1 MIAAAVAGIVA
12 GIVLALSFRLFTGH
26 AAVRT
31 LRRKLWAHVLELRLF
46 GDDPALAFGSLLRI
60 SKTNALLLGHA
71 LPPLAIAAPVLAL
84 LTVPLGDFFTRTPL
98 QTGGDAVLTVRLRPG
113 GDRAPMVELHNAGE
127 ATPPVEVGRAAD
139 GALAA
144 QPRPAAD
151 SPSPAQRHRAGEGA
165 VAAGMGRA
173 GDGALP
179 PIELQTPAW
188 VEVDA
193 PPVHVPAAR
202 EISWRVRATAPRL
215 GLCRISVAGETVTK
229 ELDARTEPGF
239 SSTVRSAAWADALLH
254 PAERRLPEGP
264 VERIWISPV
273 PAPLR
278 FAGVTMEWWDWVAAI
293 AGVTA
298 WLLHFLFHRL

>member
-1 MIAAAVAGIVA
+1 MPFAGRDKMAAAAAAGILA

-26 AAVRT
+26 AAIRT

-71 LPPLAIAAPVLAL
+71 LPPLAIATPVVAL
-84 LTVPLGDFFTRTPL
+84 LTVPLTDFFARTPL
-98 QTGGDAVLTVRLRPG
+98 QTGGDAVLTVRLRPAR
-113 GDRAPMVELHNAGE
+113 DRAM
-127 ATPPVEVGRAAD
+127 PPV
-139 GALAA
+139 
-144 QPRPAAD
+144 
-151 SPSPAQRHRAGEGA
+151 
-165 VAAGMGRA
+165 
-173 GDGALP
+173 
-179 PIELQTPAW
+179 ELQTPAW

-202 EISWRVRATAPRL
+202 EISWRLRATAPKL
-215 GLCRISVAGETVTK
+215 GLCRISVAGETITK
-229 ELDARTEPGF
+229 ELDARPAPRYSG
-239 SSTVRSAAWADALLH
+239 TVRSTAWADALLH
-254 PAERRLPEGP
+254 PAESRLPAGP

-278 FAGVTMEWWDWVAAI
+278 FAGLTMEWWEWLAAI

>member
-1 MIAAAVAGIVA
+1 MPFSGRDPMAAAAAAGILT
-12 GIVLALSFRLFTGH
+12 GIVLALSFWLFTNH
-26 AAVRT
+26 AAIRT

-71 LPPLAIAAPVLAL
+71 LPPLAIAAPVVAL
-84 LTVPLGDFFTRTPL
+84 LTVPLTDFFARTPL
-98 QTGGDAVLTVRLRPG
+98 QTAGHAVLTVRLRPA
-113 GDRAPMVELHNAGE
+113 GDRAPTGGMVRSGE
-127 ATPPVEVGRAAD
+127 PTPAVEA
-139 GALAA
+139 
-144 QPRPAAD
+144 RPAAD
-151 SPSPAQRHRAGEGA
+151 R
-165 VAAGMGRA
+165 
-173 GDGALP
+173 ALP
-179 PIELQTPAW
+179 PVELQTPPW

-202 EISWRVRATAPRL
+202 EISWRLRATAPRL

-229 ELDARTEPGF
+229 ELDARPAPRY
-239 SSTVRSAAWADALLH
+239 SSTVRSTAWADALLH
-254 PAERRLPEGP
+254 PAESRLPAGP

-278 FAGVTMEWWDWVAAI
+278 FAGVTMEWWEWLAAI

-298 WLLHFLFHRL
+298 WLLSIPLARLGRPRLLHFLFHRL